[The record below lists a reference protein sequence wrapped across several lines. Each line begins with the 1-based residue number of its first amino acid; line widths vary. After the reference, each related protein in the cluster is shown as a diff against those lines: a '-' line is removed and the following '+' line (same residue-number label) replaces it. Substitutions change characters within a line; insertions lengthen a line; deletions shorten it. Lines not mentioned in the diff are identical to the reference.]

1 MKILLNYQSMISI
14 GIVSKI
20 MMFLLLDAIIGKKEK
35 RKGMALIC
43 LLHFLIYNV
52 GVLIIMDSFYRETLW
67 FRLLMPTCN
76 LVLALV
82 IVFLFA
88 SLTGTNYFRML
99 LEAVAVDAVC
109 GIIVH
114 IDRKLFSDP
123 IMIFIALLAVLRE
136 FVLSCYRRKIQVE
149 VLFHEYQRKQIKPED
164 TAAVLSRMLDYILMG
179 QESISAKGNEGE
191 DHEGGTVKVQGAFV
205 KNQLILS
212 ARLIP
217 AEGAAVSILKIRK
230 RDFNPWLKKYNGL
243 IYVMRKCDI
252 LQIVVGMDAC

>member
-123 IMIFIALLAVLRE
+123 IMIFIALLAVLLE
-136 FVLSCYRRKIQVE
+136 CVAY
-149 VLFHEYQRKQIKPED
+149 Y
-164 TAAVLSRMLDYILMG
+164 YILKRKHKMLLRNKR
-179 QESISAKGNEGE
+179 QMERYYRHAAKHMQDMEAGWNFL
-191 DHEGGTVKVQGAFV
+191 GGGVARKGIFGRMMREYALRTEAQCR
-205 KNQLILS
+205 ILLN
-212 ARLIP
+212 RWRNIC
-217 AEGAAVSILKIRK
+217 I
-230 RDFNPWLKKYNGL
+230 D
-243 IYVMRKCDI
+243 
-252 LQIVVGMDAC
+252 

>member
-1 MKILLNYQSMISI
+1 ME
-14 GIVSKI
+14 
-20 MMFLLLDAIIGKKEK
+20 KKK
-35 RKGMALIC
+35 REREWHC

-123 IMIFIALLAVLRE
+123 IMIFIALLAVLLE
-136 FVLSCYRRKIQVE
+136 CVAY
-149 VLFHEYQRKQIKPED
+149 Y
-164 TAAVLSRMLDYILMG
+164 YILKRKHKMLLRNKR
-179 QESISAKGNEGE
+179 QMERYYRHAAKHMQDMEAGWNFL
-191 DHEGGTVKVQGAFV
+191 GGGVARKGIFGRMMREYALRTEAQCR
-205 KNQLILS
+205 ILLN
-212 ARLIP
+212 RWRNIC
-217 AEGAAVSILKIRK
+217 I
-230 RDFNPWLKKYNGL
+230 D
-243 IYVMRKCDI
+243 
-252 LQIVVGMDAC
+252 